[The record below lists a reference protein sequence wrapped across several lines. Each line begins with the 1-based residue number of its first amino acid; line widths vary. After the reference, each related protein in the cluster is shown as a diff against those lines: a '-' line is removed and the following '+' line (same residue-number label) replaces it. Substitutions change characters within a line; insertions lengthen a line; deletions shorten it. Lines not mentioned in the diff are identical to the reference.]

1 MRHHARVAE
10 PDDDRC
16 ERILDAAFAKFSA
29 YGFARTSMA
38 DIAEGAGMSRPAL
51 YQYYANKEDI
61 FGATFERVLTTAA
74 TRAIAKLDG
83 PGDLAAQL
91 DGFLQRWFGD
101 LVEQLHGT
109 QHGDEL
115 MQAKAAHARPVA
127 EAVDAR
133 LRKALTDRIARELSA
148 PRTRTDVVDL
158 VDLTMLAGLGCKQDA
173 PPVARFRRRL
183 TALARALAAQHG
195 DGLTYAASKTALA
208 RYVRRNAPTAVAG
221 KHGRVVAREDL
232 IGAEQFV
239 EEVRQLPQAEP
250 CGEPGVARKPPVR
263 LDQQRQRR
271 RAGEDGGMP
280 LGLGAGGAGSRHAA
294 QPDDGDPDPGDQPG
308 RKQGRD
314 QRSVDPVKGDHCPAL
329 SDACASEKPPRGLSS
344 DNDPA

>member
-183 TALARALAAQHG
+183 TALARALAAI
-195 DGLTYAASKTALA
+195 TT
-208 RYVRRNAPTAVAG
+208 R
-221 KHGRVVAREDL
+221 
-232 IGAEQFV
+232 
-239 EEVRQLPQAEP
+239 
-250 CGEPGVARKPPVR
+250 
-263 LDQQRQRR
+263 
-271 RAGEDGGMP
+271 
-280 LGLGAGGAGSRHAA
+280 
-294 QPDDGDPDPGDQPG
+294 
-308 RKQGRD
+308 
-314 QRSVDPVKGDHCPAL
+314 
-329 SDACASEKPPRGLSS
+329 
-344 DNDPA
+344 